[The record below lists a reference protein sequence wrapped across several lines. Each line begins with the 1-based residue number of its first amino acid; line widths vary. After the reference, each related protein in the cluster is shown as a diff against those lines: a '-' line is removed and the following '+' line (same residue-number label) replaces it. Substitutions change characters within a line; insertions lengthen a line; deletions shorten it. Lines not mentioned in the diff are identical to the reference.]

1 MSGLSP
7 PDDPSST
14 SRSRSSPEESRNN
27 PTATRVPA
35 VSTVLVP
42 RRINLPTSRDTIH
55 VEESSDTSMEIS
67 RNRYRQRGPH
77 GPNPSNSPDPDNPVD
92 LSATQATFLA
102 GAAVSHAHHAA
113 TIADHASNVAIQ
125 SQLESQH
132 ARFALAQQQ
141 SDFRQVAAAMRDAAT
156 AAILHNQEEAQVA
169 LAERDRGSELFEYT
183 V

>member
-1 MSGLSP
+1 
-7 PDDPSST
+7 
-14 SRSRSSPEESRNN
+14 
-27 PTATRVPA
+27 
-35 VSTVLVP
+35 
-42 RRINLPTSRDTIH
+42 
-55 VEESSDTSMEIS
+55 MEASHI
-67 RNRYRQRGPH
+67 RFRQRGPY

-102 GAAVSHAHHAA
+102 GAAITHAHHAA

-125 SQLESQH
+125 SQLESQQ

-169 LAERDRGSELFEYT
+169 LAVKCHTCQDREINNNGD
-183 V
+183 